1 MISDPSTA
9 ARIEAALLPL
19 GPVMARRMFGG
30 YGVFLDGLMFALIA
44 EDRLFLKV
52 DDQSKPRF
60 AEAGSQPFVYEGK
73 RRPVEMSYW
82 LLPDAAAGDP
92 EALVEWARIALAAA
106 RRAKA
111 AKAEKKRSGRKDR
124 A

>member
-1 MISDPSTA
+1 
-9 ARIEAALLPL
+9 
-19 GPVMARRMFGG
+19 
-30 YGVFLDGLMFALIA
+30 MFALIA

-60 AEAGSQPFVYEGK
+60 AQAGSRPFVYEGK

-82 LLPDAAAGDP
+82 LLPDEAAGDP
-92 EALVEWARIALAAA
+92 EGMVEWARIALAAA

-111 AKAEKKRSGRKDR
+111 AKAEKRSRKPR
-124 A
+124 KPA